1 MKDLLKR
8 IFWPILGMFETG
20 EPAVNYKPSHRM
32 ILVVVGLL
40 FVVLSLASAASA
52 LASGELGGLIPI
64 VVFLGVATVVLVV
77 GTLGS
82 DSAVCKIW
90 GRK

>member
-1 MKDLLKR
+1 
-8 IFWPILGMFETG
+8 MFETG
-20 EPAVNYKPSHRM
+20 QPAINYKPSHRM
-32 ILVVVGLL
+32 VLVVIGLL
-40 FVVLSLASAASA
+40 FLVLSGASAASA
-52 LASGELGGLIPI
+52 LVSGELGALIPI
-64 VVFLGVATVVLVV
+64 LVFLGVATVVLVV